1 MHSFIASMSASI
13 TAFRYGAMD
22 YLLKPPTV
30 ATVRGAID
38 KAVEFLEEEAKKAE
52 LAEDK
57 LKIALKQEIG
67 EGLVNVDR
75 EDDKVIITVGSAGA
89 FKSGSAEL
97 TNKAR
102 EIMSKIAE
110 QNKKG
115 RSEILV
121 MGHTDNVPL
130 TFGSNYRDNWDL
142 AAARAASGVQEMEK
156 VGTITADR
164 MQAVSFG
171 EAKPIKS
178 NDTSEGRSKNRRI
191 EIEIDF

>member
-1 MHSFIASMSASI
+1 MKSIAVYCSSSNKVDDI
-13 TAFRYGAMD
+13 Y
-22 YLLKPPTV
+22 K
-30 ATVRGAID
+30 
-38 KAVEFLEEEAKKAE
+38 EEAKKAE

-142 AAARAASGVQEMEK
+142 AAARASSVVQELSKSNTIPSEK
-156 VGTITADR
+156 LRAI
-164 MQAVSFG
+164 SFG
-171 EAKPIKS
+171 ETKPIEQ
-178 NDTSEGRSKNRRI
+178 NDTQQGREKNRRI
-191 EIEIDF
+191 EIEIKY